1 MKSRLLIGFLLLNFV
16 AYSQLSITG
25 SLQGNPEVMQLSF
38 NVPFSNWMHSK
49 NDIAVEV
56 DESGRFS
63 VELPVDR
70 AQIFFMRIDKD
81 IYYLYGEPGKSL
93 SIEFDPAAV
102 NVSLK
107 FAGQLGKENEF
118 RKRSG
123 LWFYALGEQI
133 MPDSAVNASA
143 TYLGLQTRQQ
153 IWLNL
158 LNKETPL
165 FSSAFV
171 NNTRAEI
178 RYFAVSWLWNHIWKN
193 GILATSTSPATRND
207 WLRSIGDAY
216 KAVPIS
222 DENAVN
228 SYHYQQAVSYYRR
241 YLENRFTDRDSSF
254 ASLASFFGWTVDE
267 MMRTIRL
274 KGEEYYEYSI
284 LNRALSGKAREAML
298 AAFLVKSA
306 EIGELRY
313 QEEGVKRF
321 KDSFPSSR
329 FIPVLE
335 SSLKRFQNGAEAV
348 INNSGKIIFE
358 PIDKQFTD
366 LDQILASHRGKVV
379 FIDIWGTWC
388 GPCREEFAYLEEL
401 KKRFNNK
408 PVDFVYLAK
417 ESNPQPE
424 KYWKQM
430 AAYYK
435 LNGRHILLDKNLVR
449 YFSDLYTRKGSFAFP
464 SYILI
469 NKQGKLVTLHAPRPS
484 EKEKLYKEIEKLL

>member
-1 MKSRLLIGFLLLNFV
+1 V
-16 AYSQLSITG
+16 AYAQLSITG
-25 SLQGNPEVMQLSF
+25 NLQGKPEAMELSF
-38 NVPFSNWMHSK
+38 NVPFSNWMHRK
-49 NDIAVEV
+49 NDIIVKV
-56 DESGRFS
+56 DENGRFS
-63 VELPVDR
+63 VELPVER
-70 AQIFFMRIDKD
+70 AQIFFMHIGKE
-81 IYYLYGEPGKSL
+81 IYYLYGEPQKSL
-93 SIEFDPAAV
+93 SIDFDPAAV
-102 NVSLK
+102 SVSLK
-107 FAGQLGKENEF
+107 FSGQLGKENEF

-123 LWFYALGEQI
+123 LSFYALGKQI
-133 MPDSAVNASA
+133 TPDSAFNASA
-143 TYLGLQTRQQ
+143 TYLRLQNQQ
-153 IWLNL
+153 QLWQDL
-158 LNKETPL
+158 LDKQRHPFT
-165 FSSAFV
+165 SAFV

-178 RYFAVSWLWNHIWKN
+178 RYFTVSWLWNHIWKN
-193 GILATSTSPATRND
+193 RILGSSTSPASRRE
-207 WLRSIGDAY
+207 WLRAIDVAY
-216 KAVPIS
+216 NAVPLS
-222 DENAVN
+222 DDNAVN

-241 YLENRFTDRDSSF
+241 YLENRFTDRDSSS

-267 MMRTIRL
+267 MMHTIKL

-329 FIPVLE
+329 FIPVVE
-335 SSLKRFQNGAEAV
+335 SGLKRFQNGAEAV
-348 INNSGKIIFE
+348 INNSGKIEFE
-358 PIDKQFTD
+358 PVDKQFTN

-379 FIDIWGTWC
+379 YIDIWGTWC

-424 KYWKQM
+424 KHWKQM

-449 YFSDLYTRKGSFAFP
+449 YFSDLYSRNGSFAFP